1 MLTLFLIGV
10 GIVLLSKF
18 LTYRPPG
25 YAPQP
30 TQVRPRSRIR
40 MRANGTESGCTCPNC
55 GSDM

>member
-10 GIVLLSKF
+10 GVVLLSKF

-25 YAPQP
+25 YVPQP
-30 TQVRPRSRIR
+30 KQVRSR
-40 MRANGTESGCTCPNC
+40 MRMSANGTESGCHCPNC

>member
-30 TQVRPRSRIR
+30 KQARSRMR
-40 MRANGTESGCTCPNC
+40 MFANGTGSGCTCPNC

>member
-1 MLTLFLIGV
+1 MLTLFLFGV
-10 GIVLLSKF
+10 GIVLLSKL

-25 YAPQP
+25 YASQP
-30 TQVRPRSRIR
+30 TQVRSRMR

>member
-25 YAPQP
+25 YAPA
-30 TQVRPRSRIR
+30 TQVRLRSRIR
-40 MRANGTESGCTCPNC
+40 MRANGTESGCHCPNC

>member
-10 GIVLLSKF
+10 GVVLLSKF

-25 YAPQP
+25 YVPQP
-30 TQVRPRSRIR
+30 KQVRSQSR
-40 MRANGTESGCTCPNC
+40 MRMSANGTEAGCHCPNC